1 MQWTDD
7 GVVLGVKRHGETSVI
22 LELMTIERGRH
33 LGLVRGGAGTRLRA
47 VLQPGNL
54 LRATWRA
61 RLDEHLGHY
70 AVEGLDLRAAG
81 FLGAAHAVHGITHVA
96 ELCRLLAEREPHA
109 QVFAALQALLD
120 HIDEPLAAATS
131 VARFELQLLA
141 ELGFGLDLG
150 SCAATGVTTDL
161 AYVSPRSG
169 RAVSRRAGEEYR
181 DKLLRLPDFLHT
193 DGEPPS
199 AAALSDAFT
208 LTGFFLDRH
217 GFGPRGLEVPAS
229 RARFVSAVQ
238 RALSDRTSAA

>member
-109 QVFAALQALLD
+109 EVFAALQALLD

-229 RARFVSAVQ
+229 RARFVNAVL